1 MSFYKII
8 NKYREIAE
16 SNADLG
22 SRFEILM
29 QAYLRTDPKYIDI
42 FVNVWL
48 WKDFFAKDDLGGH
61 DTGIDLVAETVDGD
75 FWAIQCKC
83 LQEDTYID
91 KPAVDTFLSTSS
103 RTFTDKNQNTV
114 GFSNRL
120 WISTSN
126 NWSSNAKEALKNQ
139 IPPVSSINQ
148 YDLIN
153 APVDWELLDKAISGE
168 NARIPRKTLFP
179 HQEDALKETLAHFEK
194 YDRGKLIMAC
204 GTGKTFTSLRIAEE
218 MIKHNSNCTS
228 NFPVRE
234 GINDSSTG
242 KLTLPSNSNFP
253 VREGINDSS
262 TGKLTLPSNS
272 NFPVREDIN
281 DSSTGKLTLPSN
293 SNFPVREGI
302 NDSSTGKLTLHDGLI
317 LFLVPSI
324 ALLGQTLNEW
334 YADTTCNINA
344 VCICSDEKASNL
356 KRKSEDSSSLSIVDL
371 PLPAST
377 DVLTILDQFHRLKN
391 KKGLKVVFS
400 TYQSIE
406 KISEAQKELANILPQ
421 FSQFDLIICDEAH
434 RTTGIT
440 LLDKDESAF
449 VKVHDND
456 FLNAKKRLYMTATP
470 RIYSPDAKSK
480 AAQADALLCSMDD
493 EILYGE
499 EIYRIGFG
507 QAVAKGLLSDYK
519 VLILTLNE
527 NDVTPEI
534 QKALSKDTKE
544 IDMDD
549 VPKLIGCINALS
561 KQIIGDNGTIKTT
574 DPEPMRRAV
583 AFCKK
588 ITHSKEITG
597 VFNAASDE
605 YVKTLPSEI
614 KDNIVQIKAEHI
626 DGTMDSNKRSDFMR
640 WLKADTEENEC
651 RILSNVRCLCEG
663 VDVPSLDAVM
673 FLSAKNSQI
682 DVVQSVGRVMRKSQ
696 NKKYGYIIIPIVVP
710 TDIEP
715 EKALDDN
722 ERYKVVW
729 TVLNALRAHDDRFD
743 AVVEFNKKMPDNIMV
758 VKPDPGSETSTPNDS
773 VKEGPDVESI
783 VAEQL
788 KFKFAGLQKVLY
800 ARMVERV
807 GNRRYLEQWAK
818 KVVDI
823 ANMQRDRLTA
833 LVKIGE
839 YKAAFEEFVLG
850 LQKNIN
856 PSISESDAIEMLSQH
871 IITKP
876 IFEALF
882 EDYSFV
888 RNNPISISMQNMID
902 LLTKAGFETD
912 IKVMQHFYFEVQLSL
927 SSVNTASGKQN
938 LISQLYE
945 KFFKIAFPKMVEKLG
960 IVYTPVEV
968 VDFIIHSV
976 NDVLKQEF
984 GRSLSDKNVNILD
997 PFTGTGTFIT
1007 RLIQSGLIDKKDL
1020 IHKYQHEIFANE
1032 IVLLAYYI
1040 AAVNIENTFHDA
1052 MGTDNYYPFEG
1063 ICLTDTFQLGEYDEK
1078 DPAHIFFSEIF
1089 PQNTER
1095 VKKQKSTDITVIIG
1109 NPPYSIGQ
1117 RSANDNSQNQS
1128 YPSLDSKIAMTYAK
1142 ASSASLKNALYDSYI
1157 KAFRWSTDRLG
1168 DNNGI
1173 IAFVSNGGWLDGNST
1188 DGFRKCLL
1196 EEFTTIYVFNLRGN
1210 QRTSGELS
1218 RREGGKIFGSGSRA
1232 PITITLLVRSGY
1244 FQSSMQNKAKI
1255 LYYDIGDYH
1264 TREQKLRIIKNF
1276 NTINSINWTE
1286 LTPNEHGDWL
1296 NLRNDEFS
1304 AMIPLEPEKK
1314 FDLKTKSFFNLNIVA
1329 VATGRDAWVLNYS
1342 KHSLLNN
1349 MQGQIYFYNKQSV
1362 DFKENKKNNQNL
1374 TVEDFIETDTTKI
1387 SWTRALR
1394 RDVYNGVMHSFNDK
1408 YATIGMHRPFTKLWL
1423 YYHKSFIE
1431 SPSLWNHLFPTKIHT
1446 NLVICVPNAGNNK
1459 DFTPFITD
1467 SIVEYQLVFACQC
1480 FPLHYYQEKTSGQ
1493 LTLKELE
1500 NENNYIRHE
1509 AISDFIF
1516 NRAKQQYGKSVT
1528 REDIFYYVYGFLHS
1542 PEYRTIFAND
1552 LKKMLPR
1559 LPLLDNVSDFW
1570 IFSKA
1575 GRKLAD
1581 LHLNYENIPHH
1592 PDVQTI
1598 YEPSSLT
1605 DTFKLLS
1612 AEEKKFIEYKVEK
1625 MKFLNKEDKT
1635 RIIYNN
1641 QISLENIPLKAYEY
1655 IVNGKS
1661 AIEWI
1666 MERYQITTHKESGI
1680 TNDPNDWAKE
1690 NDNPRYI
1697 LDLLHSVINLS
1708 VQTVDIV
1715 KSLPKINFEKGEV
1728 TNE

>member
-8 NKYREIAE
+8 KKYREIAE

-22 SRFEILM
+22 SRFENLM
-29 QAYLRTDPKYIDI
+29 LAYLKTDPKYVDR
-42 FVNVWL
+42 FANVWL
-48 WKDFFAKDDLGGH
+48 WNDFFAKDDLGGH

-83 LQEDTYID
+83 LQENKYID

-103 RTFTDKNQNTV
+103 RTFKDKNQNTV

-126 NWSSNAKEALKNQ
+126 NWSTNAKEALKNQ
-139 IPPVSSINQ
+139 VPPVSSINQ
-148 YDLIN
+148 YELAN
-153 APVDWELLDKAISGE
+153 SPVDWELLDKATFGE
-168 NARIPRKTLFP
+168 NARTPRKTLFP
-179 HQEDALKETLAHFEK
+179 HQEDAVQDTLAHFENK
-194 YDRGKLIMAC
+194 DRGKLIMAC
-204 GTGKTFTSLRIAEE
+204 GTGKTFTSLRIVEE
-218 MIKHNSNCTS
+218 YTQGNG
-228 NFPVRE
+228 FV
-234 GINDSSTG
+234 
-242 KLTLPSNSNFP
+242 
-253 VREGINDSS
+253 
-262 TGKLTLPSNS
+262 
-272 NFPVREDIN
+272 
-281 DSSTGKLTLPSN
+281 
-293 SNFPVREGI
+293 
-302 NDSSTGKLTLHDGLI
+302 

-356 KRKSEDSSSLSIVDL
+356 KRKLEDSSSFSVVDL

-377 DVLTILDQFHRLKN
+377 DVQNIIDQFHRIKN
-391 KKGLKVVFS
+391 KQGLKIVFS
-400 TYQSIE
+400 TYQSIQ
-406 KISEAQKELANILPQ
+406 KISEAQKELVNILPQ
-421 FSQFDLIICDEAH
+421 FAQFDLIICDEAH

-440 LLDKDESAF
+440 LLEKDESAF

-470 RIYSPDAKSK
+470 RLYSPDAKSR

-527 NDVTPEI
+527 NDITPEV

-561 KQIIGDNGTIKTT
+561 KQIIGDNGSIKTS

-583 AFCKK
+583 AFCKT
-588 ITHSKEITG
+588 IAYSKEITG
-597 VFNAASDE
+597 IFNAATDE
-605 YVKTLPSEI
+605 YVKTLPFEI
-614 KDNIVQIKAEHI
+614 KDSIVRVAVNHI
-626 DGTMDSNKRSDFMR
+626 DGTMDANKRSDFMR
-640 WLKADTEENEC
+640 WLKTDPEENEC

-682 DVVQSVGRVMRKSQ
+682 DVVQSVGRVMRKSE

-710 TDIEP
+710 TGIEP

-743 AVVEFNKKMPDNIMV
+743 AVVEFNKKMPDNIEV
-758 VKPDPGSETSTPNDS
+758 VKPKNTFDGDGNHTSLDDNKDNS
-773 VKEGPDVESI
+773 AAEKI

-807 GNRRYLEQWAK
+807 GNRKYLEQWAK

-823 ANMQRDRLTA
+823 ANIQRERLTS

-839 YKAAFEEFVLG
+839 YKVAFDEFVIG

-856 PSISESDAIEMLSQH
+856 PSISETDAIEMLSQH

-912 IKVMQHFYFEVQLSL
+912 IKVMQHFYIEVQLSL

-976 NDVLKQEF
+976 NDVLKKEF
-984 GRSLSDKNVNILD
+984 GRSLSDRNVNILD

-1020 IHKYQHEIFANE
+1020 MHKYQHEIFANE

-1040 AAVNIENTFHDA
+1040 AAVNIENTFHDV
-1052 MGTDNYYPFEG
+1052 MGSDNYFPFEG
-1063 ICLTDTFQLGEYDEK
+1063 ICLTDTFQLGEYDGSDSIK
-1078 DPAHIFFSEIF
+1078 NVKWDHF

-1095 VKKQKSTDITVIIG
+1095 VQKQKNTPITVIIG

-1117 RSANDNSQNQS
+1117 KSANDNAQNQA
-1128 YPSLDSKIAMTYAK
+1128 YPILDKRIAKTYAEK
-1142 ASSASLKNALYDSYI
+1142 SNAGLNKSLYDAYI
-1157 KAFRWSTDRLG
+1157 KAFRWSADRLG
-1168 DNNGI
+1168 KNDGVI
-1173 IAFVSNGGWLDGNST
+1173 TFISNGGWLDGNST

-1196 EEFTTIYVFNLRGN
+1196 EEFTTIFVFNLRGN

-1218 RREGGKIFGSGSRA
+1218 RREGGKIFGGGSRA
-1232 PITITLLVRSGY
+1232 PITITLLVRSGD
-1244 FQSSMQNKAKI
+1244 FQSPNGDNGSLLRNKANI
-1255 LYYDIGDYH
+1255 YYYDIVDYH
-1264 TREQKLRIIKNF
+1264 TREQKLNIIKEF
-1276 NTINSINWTE
+1276 KTIKNIPWIE

-1296 NLRNDEFS
+1296 NQRNDVFA
-1304 AMIPLEPEKK
+1304 AMIPLEFEKK
-1314 FDLKTKSFFNLNIVA
+1314 FDRTAKSIFVTYSLGIATNKDTWLYNFSNAKLIRNLNTMI
-1329 VATGRDAWVLNYS
+1329 T
-1342 KHSLLNN
+1342 
-1349 MQGQIYFYNKQSV
+1349 FYNEQRLKYHSQNEIRKAK
-1362 DFKENKKNNQNL
+1362 DFVEYNTSKINWTDMFLKDLENN
-1374 TVEDFIETDTTKI
+1374 IEYHLDEEKLCI
-1387 SWTRALR
+1387 SL
-1394 RDVYNGVMHSFNDK
+1394 Y
-1408 YATIGMHRPFTKLWL
+1408 RPFTKQGFCYEKQFLQRT
-1423 YYHKSFIE
+1423 YQQTK
-1431 SPSLWNHLFPTKIHT
+1431 LFPTKDHK
-1446 NLVICVPNAGNNK
+1446 NLVICIEGTGSSK
-1459 DFTPFITD
+1459 DFGCLISNYLADLCSAGVHT
-1467 SIVEYQLVFACQC
+1467 QC
-1480 FPLHYYQEKTSGQ
+1480 FPLYYYE
-1493 LTLKELE
+1493 
-1500 NENNYIRHE
+1500 ENNKHQQTLFNQDSEDKYIRHE
-1509 AISDFIF
+1509 AVSDFIF
-1516 NRAKQQYGKSVT
+1516 NRAKSQYGKNVT

-1542 PEYRTIFAND
+1542 PEYRTTFAND

-1570 IFSKA
+1570 AFSKA

-1581 LHLNYENIPHH
+1581 LHLNYENVPHH
-1592 PDVQTI
+1592 LDVQTI
-1598 YEPSSLT
+1598 YEPSSIP
-1605 DTFKLLS
+1605 DTFKLLT
-1612 AEEKKFIEYKVEK
+1612 AEEKKFIEYKVIK
-1625 MKFLNKEDKT
+1625 MKFANKEDKT
-1635 RIIYNN
+1635 KIIYND
-1641 QISLENIPLKAYEY
+1641 QISLENIPLQAYEY

-1666 MERYQITTHKESGI
+1666 MDRYQITTHKESGI

-1690 NDNPRYI
+1690 HNNPRYI

-1708 VQTVDIV
+1708 VQTVEIV
-1715 KSLPKINFEKGEV
+1715 KGLPKVEFETE
-1728 TNE
+1728 E